1 MGGLTHIGPAEQ
13 QLPRAGVPS
22 MDATLGWGCSPHP
35 QGEQIYGCSFQTLT
49 GSIALCAAKSHPPPL
64 GCRAAPHGL
73 TAASGEGDTA
83 RNGSALGPAGPMH
96 VLAAIPLHLC
106 VHAGM
111 QAGGLQVCM
120 HACECMHCAC
130 ACLCAHACMS
140 ECTHH
145 ACACKCTHR
154 VRPCLRAFA
163 SVHAWR
169 VCMHVCRCTLARGRW
184 EMFLPASFIQI
195 VFKFAGWAS
204 SLQRAPIHQP
214 GSTTDLWALY
224 AGGSMQS

>member
-1 MGGLTHIGPAEQ
+1 MGGLAHTGPAEQ

-140 ECTHH
+140 ARTMRVHVSARTVCARACVHLH
-145 ACACKCTHR
+145 LCMPGVCACMC
-154 VRPCLRAFA
+154 AD
-163 SVHAWR
+163 
-169 VCMHVCRCTLARGRW
+169 ARW
-184 EMFLPASFIQI
+184 
-195 VFKFAGWAS
+195 
-204 SLQRAPIHQP
+204 H
-214 GSTTDLWALY
+214 
-224 AGGSMQS
+224 AGGGRCSFLRHLSR

>member
-1 MGGLTHIGPAEQ
+1 MGGLAHTGPAEQ

-111 QAGGLQVCM
+111 QAGGLHVCM

-140 ECTHH
+140 ARTMRVHVSARTVCARACVHLH
-145 ACACKCTHR
+145 LCMPGVCACMC
-154 VRPCLRAFA
+154 AD
-163 SVHAWR
+163 
-169 VCMHVCRCTLARGRW
+169 ARW
-184 EMFLPASFIQI
+184 
-195 VFKFAGWAS
+195 
-204 SLQRAPIHQP
+204 H
-214 GSTTDLWALY
+214 
-224 AGGSMQS
+224 AGGGRCSFLRHLSR

>member
-140 ECTHH
+140 ARTMRVHVSARTVCARACVHLH
-145 ACACKCTHR
+145 LCMPGVCACMC
-154 VRPCLRAFA
+154 AD
-163 SVHAWR
+163 
-169 VCMHVCRCTLARGRW
+169 ARW
-184 EMFLPASFIQI
+184 
-195 VFKFAGWAS
+195 
-204 SLQRAPIHQP
+204 H
-214 GSTTDLWALY
+214 
-224 AGGSMQS
+224 AGGGRCSFLRHLSR